1 MTNQET
7 NGPSADHQPQMKS
20 GFYFLK
26 KHGLRSSATIK
37 ESKLELLMKLCIL
50 SSVAQSRTSNTRR
63 LRIKTDFGKQFF
75 SQISKTSQCA
85 LLFLLKPDQ
94 VPLEL
99 KMLDLLMDMHTRLL
113 ARKSSKKKAVTL
125 LGYASLEIHGA
136 KRNGQEPGLTVHLF
150 GTILQSSKFHSIQ

>member
-1 MTNQET
+1 
-7 NGPSADHQPQMKS
+7 
-20 GFYFLK
+20 
-26 KHGLRSSATIK
+26 
-37 ESKLELLMKLCIL
+37 MKLCIL

-75 SQISKTSQCA
+75 LQISKTSQCA

-94 VPLEL
+94 VPLESE
-99 KMLDLLMDMHTRLL
+99 MLDLLMDMHTRLL